1 MIKILMICLIT
12 CILNSCK
19 IGNESDISMIPNLE
33 STSQISIFYSFK
45 NQFKKTRTFTIFD
58 SNEVEII
65 DQGFMFYRYIIIN
78 HSDYVELLKEIK
90 RIHSLKD
97 STTIEEIYFEFN
109 LVEKGNLVERL
120 RLSGLT
126 QIKEY
131 IFISNKILGENNN
144 YMPLLEYIK

>member
-1 MIKILMICLIT
+1 MICLIA

-19 IGNESDISMIPNLE
+19 IGNENDFSMFPNVD

-45 NQFKKTRTFTIFD
+45 NQFRKDRTFTIFD
-58 SNEVEII
+58 SNEIEII
-65 DQGFMFYRYIIIN
+65 DKGWMFYRYIIIN
-78 HSDYVELLKEIK
+78 HSNYVELLNEIK

-97 STTIEEIYFEFN
+97 STTIDELYFQFSII
-109 LVEKGNLVERL
+109 EKGNTVEIL
-120 RLSGLT
+120 RLSGLS

>member
-12 CILNSCK
+12 CIFNSCK
-19 IGNESDISMIPNLE
+19 IGNEIPNLE
-33 STSQISIFYSFK
+33 STSQISIFYSLK
-45 NQFKKTRTFTIFD
+45 DQFRKDRTFTIFD
-58 SNEVEII
+58 SNEIEII
-65 DQGFMFYRYIIIN
+65 DKGWMFYRYIIIN
-78 HSDYVELLKEIK
+78 HSEYVELLKEIK

-97 STTIEEIYFEFN
+97 STTIEELYFEFN

-120 RLSGLT
+120 RLSGLS
-126 QIKEY
+126 QIKDY